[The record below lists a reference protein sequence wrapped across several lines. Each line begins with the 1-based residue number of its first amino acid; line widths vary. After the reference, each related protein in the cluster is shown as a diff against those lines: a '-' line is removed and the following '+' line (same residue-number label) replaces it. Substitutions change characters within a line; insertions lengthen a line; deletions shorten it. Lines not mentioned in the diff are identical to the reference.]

1 MEILEDTAYAES
13 EQYYKEIQEQFRR
26 AANDIQADIVRWYCR
41 IGDNNDISYAAAKK
55 LLKKNELEEFH
66 WTVEQYIKAGE
77 ENAVDQRWMQ
87 QLENASAKV
96 HISKLEAMKTQ
107 IQQHAEV
114 LYSKYEKSTI
124 EFLGQ
129 RYKDG
134 YYRTAFEIMKGTGIG
149 SDLHAIDTRKIDLV
163 LTKPWAADGVN
174 FSDRIWKDKER
185 LVNVLHTELSQ
196 HVIRGESVD
205 KMIENV
211 SRAMNVSKKQ
221 AGRLIMTET
230 AAISS
235 IATKKS
241 YKDLDVEQYEILA
254 TLDYKTSE
262 ICRQMDGKV
271 FSMSDYKLGMTA
283 PPFHPFCRSTTV
295 PYFKDEYTE
304 NEKRA
309 ARGSDGKIYY
319 VPADMKYEEWYRAF
333 IEGNK
338 QGTQLLLN
346 SGFVN
351 QKMQESYTAF
361 ADILIESTGDD
372 NAVQKLL
379 MYSQAIEFVEDNTLK
394 TAFAYNPSKDVIL
407 YNTKFEGFDLYDL
420 NFAQAHELS
429 HRMDFNEIH
438 SWENEKFVNAVAVC
452 KQKVYNMHEE
462 IAEWFCVG
470 GKYCNDVALSDIIS
484 ALSDGAMND
493 VLLAGHGEEYWNS
506 NSEQIYIEIF
516 ANITSIDTLQY
527 ASKEEFKDF
536 LKEIYEAYK
545 EMIK

>member
-1 MEILEDTAYAES
+1 MEALEDMAYAES
-13 EQYYKEIQEQFRR
+13 EQYYKDIQEQFRR
-26 AANDIQADIVRWYCR
+26 ATNAIQEDIELWYYR
-41 IGDNNDISYAAAKK
+41 IEDNNNISYAAAKK

-77 ENAVDQRWMQ
+77 ENAIDQRWMK

-96 HISKLEAMKTQ
+96 HISRLEAMKTS
-107 IQQHAEV
+107 IQQHAEI
-114 LYSKYEKSTI
+114 LYSRYEKGTT

-129 RYKDG
+129 RYKNG
-134 YYRTAFEIMKGTGIG
+134 YYRTAFEIMKGTGVG
-149 SDLHAIDTRKIDLV
+149 YDLHAIDTRKIDIV
-163 LTKPWAADGVN
+163 LTKPWAADGAN
-174 FSDRIWKDKER
+174 FSDRIWKDKKR

-196 HVIRGESVD
+196 HMIRGESVD

-211 SRAMNVSKKQ
+211 SKAMNVSKKQ

-230 AAISS
+230 SAISS
-235 IATKKS
+235 VATKES
-241 YKDLDVEQYEILA
+241 YKDLGVEQYEILA

-262 ICRQMDGKV
+262 ICRQMDKKV
-271 FSMSDYKLGMTA
+271 FSMSDYVINVTA
-283 PPFHPFCRSTTV
+283 PPFHPRCRSTTI
-295 PYFKDEYTE
+295 PHFDDEFTE
-304 NEKRA
+304 DEQRA
-309 ARGSDGKIYY
+309 ARGVDGKAYY
-319 VPADMKYEEWYRAF
+319 VPADMKFDEWYKAF

-338 QGTQLLLN
+338 QGAQLLLI
-346 SGFVN
+346 SSFVN
-351 QKMQESYTAF
+351 QKMQESYTAL

-379 MYSQAIEFVEDNTLK
+379 MYSQATEFVEDNTLK

-407 YNTKFEGFDLYDL
+407 YNTKSEEFHLYDL
-420 NFAQAHELS
+420 NYAQAHELS

-438 SWENEKFVNAVAVC
+438 SWENEKFVNAVAAC

-462 IAEWFCVG
+462 IAEWFCAG

-493 VLLAGHGEEYWNS
+493 VLLAGHSEEYWYS
-506 NSEQIYIEIF
+506 NSEQICIEIF
-516 ANITSIDTLQY
+516 ANIISIDVLQY
-527 ASKEEFKDF
+527 ASKEQFEDF

-545 EMIK
+545 EMVK